1 MWLITLTNLKNEY
14 HNILPKSFFY
24 KGFSFFKKLEKIA
37 HYFSNITMQFD
48 ISQKKER
55 TMTEKGKL
63 KRRIK
68 GLNN

>member
-37 HYFSNITMQFD
+37 HFFSNITMQFD
-48 ISQKKER
+48 IFQRKER
-55 TMTEKGKL
+55 LITGRNE
-63 KRRIK
+63 
-68 GLNN
+68 